1 MKSQFMERALTLAEM
16 ARGKTSPNPLV
27 GAVIVKAGKIIAEG
41 FHEKAGTDHAEIVAL
56 KKAKGNAKGS
66 ALYVNLEP
74 CCHTGKTGP
83 CTEAII
89 EAGIKKVV
97 LSMRDPNPLVS
108 GKGIAALKKAGI
120 TVLEGLL
127 QKEAKLLNAPF
138 EKFISQK
145 LPYVIMKAA
154 CSLDGR
160 IASSSGESKWISNEQ
175 SREYVHLLREQS
187 DAIMVG
193 LNTIIRDDPQLNVRP
208 RKKNGKQPIRIV
220 VDTNLKTPVDA
231 RIFHS
236 LGGKIIVATSSDAPE
251 SRAKQLEG
259 SGADILRLPQ
269 KENRV
274 SLKSLMKEL
283 AKREIVTI
291 LLEGGS
297 ELYTDALT
305 QELVDRVAI
314 FYAPIILGGSDK
326 YTLLQ
331 SKRKSDMTGAL
342 KILNVKKTDFGDN
355 LLIEGDVGK

>member
-1 MKSQFMERALTLAEM
+1 MKSQFMERALELAEK

-27 GAVIVKAGKIIAEG
+27 GAVIVKAGKIIGEG

-56 KKAKGNAKGS
+56 KKAKGGAKGS
-66 ALYVNLEP
+66 SLYVNLEP

-83 CTEAII
+83 CTDAII

-97 LSMRDPNPLVS
+97 LAMRDPNPLVA
-108 GKGIAALKKAGI
+108 GKGVAALKKAGV

-127 QKEAKLLNAPF
+127 QKEAKLINAPF
-138 EKFISQK
+138 EKFITQK
-145 LPYVIMKAA
+145 LPYVTMKAA

-160 IASSSGESKWISNEQ
+160 IASSSGESKWISNEL
-175 SREYVHLLREQS
+175 SREYVHKLREES

-193 LNTIIRDDPQLNVRP
+193 LNTIVRDDPQLNVRP
-208 RKKNGKQPIRIV
+208 RKKNGAQPLRIV

-236 LGGKIIVATSSDAPE
+236 TGGKVIIATSSDASE
-251 SRAKQLEG
+251 SRAKQLEN
-259 SGADILRLPQ
+259 SGAEILRLPQ

-274 SLKSLMKEL
+274 SLKILMKEL
-283 AKREIVTI
+283 AKKNIVTL

-297 ELYTDALT
+297 EMYTDALT
-305 QELVDRVAI
+305 LELVDRVAI

-331 SKRKSDMTGAL
+331 SKRKSDMTDAL